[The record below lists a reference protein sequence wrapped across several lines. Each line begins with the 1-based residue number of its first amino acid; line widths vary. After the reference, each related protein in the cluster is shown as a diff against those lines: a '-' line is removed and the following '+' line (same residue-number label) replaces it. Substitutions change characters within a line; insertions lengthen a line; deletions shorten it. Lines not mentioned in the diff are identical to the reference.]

1 MHQGYAAKIL
11 KVTLDY
17 KKIIKSNNN
26 IVLLDNI
33 NDPRN
38 QGAIIR
44 NCLAFNVYDII
55 IEKNFIKKIIF
66 LCILHQVGL
75 Q

>member
-1 MHQGYAAKIL
+1 ML

-44 NCLAFNVYDII
+44 NCLAFNVYDIV
-55 IEKNFIKKIIF
+55 IEKKFYKEDNLFMH
-66 LCILHQVGL
+66 LTSSGSYHEN
-75 Q
+75 